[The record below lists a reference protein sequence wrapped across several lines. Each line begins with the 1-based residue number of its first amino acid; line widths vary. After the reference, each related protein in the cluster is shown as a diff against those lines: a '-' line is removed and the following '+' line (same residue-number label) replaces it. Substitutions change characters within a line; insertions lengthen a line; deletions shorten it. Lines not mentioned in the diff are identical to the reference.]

1 MVRLSRSVLF
11 LTALLTTSWQVN
23 AKLAEHVPG
32 EVLVKFKAGG
42 LKSFQ
47 ISKLNNEIKYLYQ
60 VASQTN
66 LYKVSFDQKSTVEGM
81 SERLQQYPRVQSA
94 EPNFIYRVNPVTHT
108 DLKGLLAPYIKE
120 KNNTLYT
127 PTDPKFGELWGLRNT
142 GRNEPGGRAPGA
154 IGADIDALRAWEI
167 TKGARSVKIAVI
179 DTGIDYRHPDLKDQ
193 IWTNQAEAD
202 GEAGVDDDG
211 NGYVDDIH
219 GYDFA
224 NKDGDPID
232 GHSHGT
238 HCAGTIGATHNNN
251 EGVAGVMADV
261 TLVAVK
267 FLTDAGSGSTEDAIA
282 AIDYATKGGVDLMSN
297 SWGGGGFSQAL
308 KESIERASAA
318 GIIFTAAAGNSGTNN
333 DQSPHYPSNYQ
344 VANVVSVA
352 AHTAQDDLASFSCF
366 GRTTVHIAAPGHQ
379 ILSST
384 KDGGYSV
391 YSGTSMAT
399 PHVSG
404 ALGLLLAKEGR
415 LPHTEMR
422 ERLMATS
429 IPVGS
434 YRGRTINGG
443 RLNAYNLLT
452 NTRPERNE
460 PKPGDWKRVDLA
472 EAFASE
478 HPYGNEQNLSRTVRQ
493 SGAKFMRLV
502 VKKYELEKNYD
513 YLQVSNGQNRS
524 VDKVTGTG
532 EGYTTDYV
540 EGDSLIATFKSDR
553 SVTKWGF
560 EVYQLEWQ

>member
-1 MVRLSRSVLF
+1 
-11 LTALLTTSWQVN
+11 
-23 AKLAEHVPG
+23 
-32 EVLVKFKAGG
+32 
-42 LKSFQ
+42 
-47 ISKLNNEIKYLYQ
+47 
-60 VASQTN
+60 
-66 LYKVSFDQKSTVEGM
+66 
-81 SERLQQYPRVQSA
+81 
-94 EPNFIYRVNPVTHT
+94 
-108 DLKGLLAPYIKE
+108 
-120 KNNTLYT
+120 
-127 PTDPKFGELWGLRNT
+127 
-142 GRNEPGGRAPGA
+142 
-154 IGADIDALRAWEI
+154 
-167 TKGARSVKIAVI
+167 
-179 DTGIDYRHPDLKDQ
+179 
-193 IWTNQAEAD
+193 
-202 GEAGVDDDG
+202 
-211 NGYVDDIH
+211 
-219 GYDFA
+219 
-224 NKDGDPID
+224 
-232 GHSHGT
+232 
-238 HCAGTIGATHNNN
+238 
-251 EGVAGVMADV
+251 
-261 TLVAVK
+261 
-267 FLTDAGSGSTEDAIA
+267 
-282 AIDYATKGGVDLMSN
+282 
-297 SWGGGGFSQAL
+297 
-308 KESIERASAA
+308 
-318 GIIFTAAAGNSGTNN
+318 
-333 DQSPHYPSNYQ
+333 
-344 VANVVSVA
+344 VA

-478 HPYGNEQNLSRTVRQ
+478 HPYGNDQNLSRTFRQ